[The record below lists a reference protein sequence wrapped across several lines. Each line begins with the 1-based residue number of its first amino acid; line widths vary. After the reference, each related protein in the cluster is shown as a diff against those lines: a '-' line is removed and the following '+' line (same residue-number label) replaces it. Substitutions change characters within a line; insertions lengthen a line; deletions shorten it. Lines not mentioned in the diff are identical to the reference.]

1 MIRRTTLSG
10 FVAVALF
17 TGTAS
22 QAAAQTPASL
32 DVGSLVRLEVTG
44 VSPRPLIGTILRLD
58 QTTLE
63 IQGRDQK
70 GPVVVRRDAITKLQ
84 VSLGRRSRGRGAG
97 IGVLVGLGIGV
108 IPAFLPEHEVPCY
121 PNQWFCQT
129 TPNGQR
135 VQVRLGPGKTEI
147 AMILGGIRAG
157 VGALIG
163 AAVPPGEKWQAWST
177 GLRVSIAGPHK
188 RDVGVFWSL
197 GF

>member
-32 DVGSLVRLEVTG
+32 DVGSRVRLEVTG

-58 QTTLE
+58 ETTLE
-63 IQGRDQK
+63 IQGGDQED
-70 GPVVVRRDAITKLQ
+70 PVVVRRDAITKLQ
-84 VSLGRRSRGRGAG
+84 VSLGRQSRRRGAG
-97 IGVLVGLGIGV
+97 IGALVGLGIG
-108 IPAFLPEHEVPCY
+108 ILPAFLPEPEVACY
-121 PNQWFCQT
+121 PNEWFCRT

-135 VQVRLGPGKTEI
+135 VQVPLISKTAI
-147 AMILGGIRAG
+147 GMVLGGIGAG

-163 AAVPPGEKWQAWST
+163 AAVPPGEKWQAVST
-177 GLRVSIAGPHK
+177 GLRVSIAGPHT
-188 RDVGVFWSL
+188 RDVGVFWS
-197 GF
+197 FEF